1 MDTTNFIK
9 WLKEKLIPNLPPNGI
24 VVIDNAL
31 YHSTQ
36 IEKLPSS
43 ASLKS
48 EMQKWLSDNNIPYE
62 ERMTKRELYHLIVVN
77 KPPKTYIVDELL
89 KQHGHEVLRLPPYHC
104 DLNPIE
110 YIWNLTKQRVADK
123 NIDQS
128 ERQIETLTKE
138 AIASITTED
147 WRKEINHVERLEK
160 QYWDNDRLQ
169 EIQERELIISVGGE
183 ESDESE
189 SEFEDDNGSDTMSG
203 VEPMDLSSD
212 DSF

>member
-9 WLKEKLIPNLPPNGI
+9 WLKEKLILNLPPNGI
-24 VVIDNAL
+24 VVIDNAP

-62 ERMTKRELYHLIVVN
+62 ERMTKRELYHLIVIN
-77 KPPKTYIVDELL
+77 KPPKKYIVDELL
-89 KQHGHEVLRLPPYHC
+89 KQHGHEVLRLRPYHC
-104 DLNPIE
+104 DTNPIE
-110 YIWNLTKQRVADK
+110 CIWNLTKQRTADR

-169 EIQERELIISVGGE
+169 IFKKE
-183 ESDESE
+183 
-189 SEFEDDNGSDTMSG
+189 N
-203 VEPMDLSSD
+203 
-212 DSF
+212 